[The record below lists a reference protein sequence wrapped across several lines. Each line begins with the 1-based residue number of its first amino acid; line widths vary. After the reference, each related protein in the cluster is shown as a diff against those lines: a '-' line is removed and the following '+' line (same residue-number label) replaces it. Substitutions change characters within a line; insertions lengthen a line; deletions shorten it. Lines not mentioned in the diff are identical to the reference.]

1 MQCKT
6 TEWNTTG
13 DSTTQN
19 IDTYII
25 IVFCK
30 NTLWMIC
37 IYIHT
42 TYATLH
48 HLQFK
53 IIKHLRIWHIQY
65 TSWLWIEK
73 YTSISVSI
81 IQYRYHVQYASLRT
95 GSVPPSPSSELA
107 SNCLRPRFH
116 TARPDGPGRSLWY
129 GWSTASAILSLFF
142 VPSRCLQVERSEVSD
157 PVCRAAIRAN

>member
-81 IQYRYHVQYASLRT
+81 ISIGIMFNMHLCALAAFHPPHHQNLHPTACGHVSIQHGRTDLGVRCGTVGAALQRSYLCFSFPLGASK
-95 GSVPPSPSSELA
+95 
-107 SNCLRPRFH
+107 
-116 TARPDGPGRSLWY
+116 
-129 GWSTASAILSLFF
+129 
-142 VPSRCLQVERSEVSD
+142 
-157 PVCRAAIRAN
+157 